1 MFVLYLLPRLFYSQ
15 KSESFV
21 TAIKNRNNTRKHTKT
36 IIFPLSWF
44 IYVIRVILMQITWN
58 LCVICFISIMIH
70 AMQTWLFI
78 LNTLWS
84 SLTLV
89 PIQPC
94 SHPLSEAPV
103 PRKAQALAK
112 EWHLLWPSQWPNRWL
127 KKCPASFLRCRPKF
141 KLYPNPSPLLTP
153 RPIPLSPQ
161 PLPLSSSTHAA
172 RHPSRVKMGRPNCW
186 NGSTTLK

>member
-1 MFVLYLLPRLFYSQ
+1 MFFYTCYLVHFIVEDPNHSSL
-15 KSESFV
+15 
-21 TAIKNRNNTRKHTKT
+21 AIKNRNNTRKHTKT
-36 IIFPLSWF
+36 IISPFV
-44 IYVIRVILMQITWN
+44 IYLCYTCYSHANYVKLMCYV
-58 LCVICFISIMIH
+58 LISIMIH

-112 EWHLLWPSQWPNRWL
+112 EWHLLWLSQWPSLWL
-127 KKCPASFLRCRPKF
+127 KKWLASFLRCCPKF
-141 KLYPNPSPLLTP
+141 KLYQNPSPLLTP

-172 RHPSRVKMGRPNCW
+172 RHPSRVKMGRPSCW
-186 NGSTTLK
+186 NGSMTSK